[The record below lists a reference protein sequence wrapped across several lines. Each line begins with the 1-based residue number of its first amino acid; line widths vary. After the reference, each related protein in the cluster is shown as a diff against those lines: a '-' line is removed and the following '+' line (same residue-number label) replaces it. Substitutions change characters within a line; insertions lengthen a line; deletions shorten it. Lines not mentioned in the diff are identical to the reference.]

1 MASLAS
7 AGSQSPPDDV
17 WAGWSRF
24 VPRLSWHDTWLVSEL
39 PADRSTTIAK
49 SLAQAG
55 SDAQLV
61 LQAHRD
67 PAHKV
72 VQEPEAWQNQRSR
85 KERPNVFNG
94 LGPVASRGRKL
105 DPAKLRSADPR
116 ALTAYLYAFVSA
128 QAVRGAD
135 AVLLPA
141 HLTGGH
147 GRAGRDGE
155 LRLAELGVQL
165 VNRRHL
171 AKHKPLLAG
180 IAIEAAA
187 ILRTDKAVALAR
199 SYSSLPCDGYWVQ
212 FAGLSEASP
221 LPIVSSC
228 STFLFALQVL
238 SGRRVFAV
246 DTKNLTWPLLA
257 GGLAGA
263 CIGIGERESWQGP
276 QAASSKPRAIK
287 PSAVHGVLLRN
298 FQVDGA
304 RAEAAFLQLPCD
316 CGAHPQHRP
325 PLTRT
330 EIRQHTL
337 YVRLQ
342 MAAAA
347 TADDGVSA
355 VRGWLHTAGWEAYD
369 LGAAYDLEFEPPRV
383 AAYRAVLAAAETWP
397 AAGEL

>member
-1 MASLAS
+1 MASFAS
-7 AGSQSPPDDV
+7 VGSQGPTDDV

-24 VPRLSWHDTWLVSEL
+24 VPRLSWHDTWLLDGL
-39 PADRSTTIAK
+39 PTDRSTTIAK

-55 SDAQLV
+55 GDAQLV
-61 LQAHRD
+61 LEAHRE

-72 VQEPEAWQNQRSR
+72 VQESEAWQNQRLR
-85 KERPNVFNG
+85 KERPQVFNR
-94 LGPVASRGRKL
+94 LGAVASRARKVE
-105 DPAKLRSADPR
+105 PAKLRSVDQR
-116 ALTAYLYAFVSA
+116 VLVDYIYAFVLA
-128 QAVRGAD
+128 QDVRGAD

-155 LRLAELGVQL
+155 LRLAELGVRL

-171 AKHKPLLAG
+171 AKHKPLLVGIAVEAAG
-180 IAIEAAA
+180 IITA
-187 ILRTDKAVALAR
+187 DKAVALAR
-199 SYSSLPCDGYWVQ
+199 SYASLECDGYWVQ

-221 LPIVSSC
+221 VRVVSAC
-228 STFLFALQVL
+228 ATFLFALQDV
-238 SGRRVFAV
+238 SRRRVFAV

-276 QAASSKPRAIK
+276 QGASREPRAIK

-304 RAEAAFLQLPCD
+304 RAAAAFRELPCE
-316 CGAHPQHRP
+316 CGAHPRHRP

-337 YVRLQ
+337 YVRLE
-342 MAAAA
+342 MAAAV
-347 TADDGVSA
+347 TAEDGINV
-355 VRGWLHTAGWEAYD
+355 VNQWLHDAGCEAYD
-369 LGAAYDLEFEPPRV
+369 LGEAYDLEFEPPRV
-383 AAYRAVLAAAETWP
+383 AAYRAVLVAAESRR